1 MHGKDLSKA
10 DCSVNI
16 YCYLLAQETQEPVK
30 AICSIGD
37 KQVNINGQ
45 LVDFTTIINKA
56 HEYIKHIGG
65 FEKLAEW
72 GLQ

>member
-1 MHGKDLSKA
+1 M
-10 DCSVNI
+10 
-16 YCYLLAQETQEPVK
+16 AQATGEEVK

-37 KQVNINGQ
+37 EQVNVNGE
-45 LVDFTTIINKA
+45 LVDFTTIVEKA
-56 HEYIKHIGG
+56 HEYIKRIGG